1 MPSRNSNESSA
12 TGARG
17 KGVTRAVSVRK
28 NGSSE
33 KDYRS
38 YSFWLETAGDE
49 LVPRP
54 SLPGPTEA
62 DVAILGA
69 GFTGLWTAYYLL
81 KQEPSLRVVVLEA
94 EIAGFGASGRN
105 GATCT
110 SGFPVSPGELQ
121 QRFGREATRELLLEM
136 RGAVDEVGKV
146 AAEEE
151 IDAQYFRGGQLR
163 VARGEHQLPGI
174 EESYESLRAL
184 GLETGLQL
192 LDAEE
197 TAGRIRITGARG
209 ALYNPHCAT
218 IHPARLARGLA
229 RAVERLGGEIF
240 ERTPVTDYETG
251 SKPRL
256 VTDTGEV
263 RAGTVVLAGEAYLAR
278 LRKLRRQVLPIYS
291 LIVLTEPL
299 SEERWAGIGW
309 EGRECVASNRYT
321 VDYLSRTADGRI
333 LFGGR
338 GAPYHYGS
346 RIEDKYD
353 RHDPTHTMLRRTAQ
367 NWFPA
372 LEGVRFTHAW
382 GGPLAVPRDWMPTM
396 SYYPASGVATARG
409 YTGQGVA
416 TANLSGR
423 TLADLILGR
432 KTSITSLPTVNHE
445 PRAWEPEPLRWLG
458 ARYVQRGLMKVDDR
472 AERTGE
478 PPTGKTLAERLGRH

>member
-1 MPSRNSNESSA
+1 L
-12 TGARG
+12 
-17 KGVTRAVSVRK
+17 TRTASPRK
-28 NGSSE
+28 HAGPE
-33 KDYRS
+33 GKDYRS
-38 YSFWLETAGDE
+38 YSFWLETAGED
-49 LVPRP
+49 LTPRP

-81 KQEPSLRVVVLEA
+81 RQDPSLRVVVLES

-105 GATCT
+105 GAWCN
-110 SGFPVSPGELQ
+110 SAFPVTPPELAR
-121 QRFGREATRELLLEM
+121 RFGKEATRDLLLEM
-136 RGAVDEVGKV
+136 RGAVDEIGRV
-146 AAEEE
+146 AVAEG

-163 VARGEHQLPGI
+163 VARGEAQVPAN
-174 EESYESLRAL
+174 EEAYRFARAL
-184 GLETGLQL
+184 GLAEDLEL

-197 TAGRIRITGARG
+197 TAERVRITGAKG

-240 ERTPVTDYETG
+240 ERTSVTDFEG
-251 SKPRL
+251 GANPKF
-256 VTDTGEV
+256 VTDAGEV
-263 RAGTVVLAGEAYLAR
+263 RAGAIVLAGEAYLAR

-299 SEERWAGIGW
+299 SEAQWTEIGW

-346 RIEDKYD
+346 RVEDEYD
-353 RHDPTHTMLRRTAQ
+353 LHDATHEMLRRTARE
-367 NWFPA
+367 WFPV
-372 LEGVRFTHAW
+372 LEDARFTHAW
-382 GGPLAVPRDWMPTM
+382 GGPLAMPRDFMPTM
-396 SYYPASGVATARG
+396 SYDPAQGVATARG

-416 TANLSGR
+416 TANLSGQ
-423 TLADLILGR
+423 TLADLILRRDTAVTG
-432 KTSITSLPTVNHE
+432 LPTVNHE
-445 PRAWEPEPLRWLG
+445 PRSWEPEPLRWLG
-458 ARYVQRGLMKVDDR
+458 ARYVQRGLARVDDR
-472 AERTGE
+472 AEQTGE
-478 PPTGKTLAERLGRH
+478 PPTGKTLAERLVRH

>member
-1 MPSRNSNESSA
+1 M
-12 TGARG
+12 
-17 KGVTRAVSVRK
+17 TRVVSTRK
-28 NGSSE
+28 STRSGG

-38 YSFWLETAGDE
+38 YSFWLETAGEE
-49 LVPRP
+49 LAPRP
-54 SLPGPTEA
+54 SLPGPSEA

-81 KQEPSLRVVVLEA
+81 KQQPSLRVLVLEA
-94 EIAGFGASGRN
+94 DIAGFGASGRN
-105 GATCT
+105 GAWCN
-110 SGFPVSPGELQ
+110 SAFPVSPGELQ
-121 QRFGREATRELLLEM
+121 RRFGREATRDLLLAM
-136 RGAVDEVGKV
+136 RGAVEEVGRV
-146 AAEEE
+146 AAAEE

-163 VARGEHQLPGI
+163 VARGSNQLPGI
-174 EESYESLRAL
+174 EEAYDSLRTL
-184 GLETGLQL
+184 GLEENLRL

-197 TAGRIRITGARG
+197 TNLRVRITGAEG
-209 ALYNPHCAT
+209 ALYSPHCAT

-240 ERTPVTDYETG
+240 ERTPVTDYENGT
-251 SKPRL
+251 SPRL
-256 VTDTGEV
+256 MTDSGEV
-263 RAGTVVLAGEAYLAR
+263 RASTIVLAGEAYLAR

-299 SEERWAGIGW
+299 SEERWAEIGW

-346 RIEDKYD
+346 RIEDEYD
-353 RHDPTHTMLRRTAQ
+353 KHEPTHRMLRRTARD
-367 NWFPA
+367 WFPA
-372 LEGVRFTHAW
+372 LEGARFTHAW
-382 GGPLAVPRDWMPTM
+382 GGPLAMPRDWMPTM
-396 SYYPASGVATARG
+396 SYDPASGVATARG

-423 TLADLILGR
+423 TLADLILDR
-432 KTSITSLPTVNHE
+432 QTAITRLPTVNHK

-458 ARYVQRGLMKVDDR
+458 ARYVQRGLMRVDDR
-472 AERTGE
+472 AEQTGE

>member
-1 MPSRNSNESSA
+1 M
-12 TGARG
+12 
-17 KGVTRAVSVRK
+17 TRAPSARK
-28 NGSSE
+28 SASPE
-33 KDYRS
+33 DKDYRS
-38 YSFWLETAGDE
+38 YSFWLETAGED
-49 LVPRP
+49 LAPRP
-54 SLPGPTEA
+54 SLNGPTEA

-81 KQEPSLRVVVLEA
+81 AREPSLRVVVLEA

-105 GATCT
+105 GAWCS

-121 QRFGREATRELLLEM
+121 RRFGREAARELLTEM
-136 RGAVDEVGKV
+136 RGAVEEVGRV
-146 AAEEE
+146 IEAEE
-151 IDAQYFRGGQLR
+151 IDAQYFRGGLLR
-163 VARGEHQLPGI
+163 VARGPSQLPGI
-174 EESYESLRAL
+174 HRAYESLRGL
-184 GLETGLQL
+184 GLQDDLRL
-192 LDAEE
+192 LDADEIE
-197 TAGRIRITGARG
+197 GRVRITGAKG

-240 ERTPVTDYETG
+240 ERTSVTDYEEGGENG
-251 SKPRL
+251 SGPRL
-256 VTDTGEV
+256 VTDSGEV
-263 RAGTVVLAGEAYLAR
+263 RARTLVLAGEAYLAR
-278 LRKLRRQVLPIYS
+278 LRKLRRKLLPIYS

-321 VDYLSRTADGRI
+321 VDYLSRTEDGRI

-346 RIEDKYD
+346 RIQDEYD
-353 RHDPTHTMLRRTAQ
+353 RHEPTHQMLRSTARD
-367 NWFPA
+367 WFPA
-372 LEGVRFTHAW
+372 LEGARFTHAW

-396 SYYPASGVATARG
+396 SYDPSKGVATACG

-423 TLADLILGR
+423 TLADLILKR
-432 KTSITSLPTVNHE
+432 QTAITGLPTVNHE
-445 PRAWEPEPLRWLG
+445 SRPWEPEPLRWLG
-458 ARYVQRGLMKVDDR
+458 ARYVQRGLMRVDDS

-478 PPTGKTLAERLGRH
+478 PPTGKTLPERLGKH

>member
-1 MPSRNSNESSA
+1 L
-12 TGARG
+12 
-17 KGVTRAVSVRK
+17 TRAVDTGTSTR
-28 NGSSE
+28 SE
-33 KDYRS
+33 GKHYRS
-38 YSFWLETAGDE
+38 YSFWLETAGEE

-54 SLPGPTEA
+54 SLPASMET

-81 KQEPSLRVVVLEA
+81 KREPSLRVVVLEA
-94 EIAGFGASGRN
+94 EISGFGASGRN
-105 GATCT
+105 GAWCN
-110 SGFPVSPGELQ
+110 SAFPVSPGELER
-121 QRFGREATRELLLEM
+121 RFGSDAARELLLEM
-136 RGAVDEVGKV
+136 RGAVDEVGRV
-146 AAEEE
+146 AAEEG

-163 VARGEHQLPGI
+163 VARGDNQLPGI
-174 EESYESLRAL
+174 EETYESYRTL
-184 GLETGLQL
+184 GLEGDLRL

-197 TAGRIRITGARG
+197 TAGSIRITGVRG

-218 IHPARLARGLA
+218 IHPARLVRGLA

-240 ERTPVTDYETG
+240 ERTPVTDYEG
-251 SKPRL
+251 GASPRL
-256 VTDTGEV
+256 VTDAGEV
-263 RAGTVVLAGEAYLAR
+263 RARTVVLAGEAYLAR

-299 SEERWAGIGW
+299 SDEQWAEIGW

-346 RIEDKYD
+346 RIEDEYD
-353 RHDPTHTMLRRTAQ
+353 RHGPTHEMLRRTARE
-367 NWFPA
+367 WFPA
-372 LEGVRFTHAW
+372 LEGARFTHAW

-396 SYYPASGVATARG
+396 SYDPAGGVATARG
-409 YTGQGVA
+409 YTGQGVS

-423 TLADLILGR
+423 TLADLILGHD
-432 KTSITSLPTVNHE
+432 TSITRLPTVNHE
-445 PRAWEPEPLRWLG
+445 PRPWEPEPLRWLG

-472 AERTGE
+472 SERTGE

>member
-1 MPSRNSNESSA
+1 LTRTAFLRNHAEA
-12 TGARG
+12 
-17 KGVTRAVSVRK
+17 
-28 NGSSE
+28 

-38 YSFWLETAGDE
+38 YSFWLETAGED
-49 LVPRP
+49 LTPRP
-54 SLPGPTEA
+54 SLPGPTDA

-81 KQEPSLRVVVLEA
+81 RRDPSLRVVVLEA

-105 GATCT
+105 GAWVS
-110 SGFPVSPGELQ
+110 SGFPVTPGELQ
-121 QRFGREATRELLLEM
+121 RRFGREAARGLLLEM
-136 RGAVDEVGKV
+136 RRSVEEVGRV
-146 AAEEE
+146 AEAEG
-151 IDAQYFRGGQLR
+151 IDARYYRGGQLR
-163 VARGEHQLPGI
+163 VARGQSQLPAI
-174 EESYESLRAL
+174 EQAYRSLQAL
-184 GLETGLQL
+184 DLEEDVRL

-197 TAGRIRITGARG
+197 TAERIRITDVMG

-229 RAVERLGGEIF
+229 RVVERLGGEIF
-240 ERTPVTDYETG
+240 EQTPVTDYEGGANPKFVTG
-251 SKPRL
+251 S
-256 VTDTGEV
+256 GEV
-263 RAGTVVLAGEAYLAR
+263 RAHAVVLAGEAYLAR

-299 SEERWAGIGW
+299 SEERWTAIGW

-321 VDYLSRTADGRI
+321 VDYLSRTAEGRI

-346 RIEDKYD
+346 RIREGYD
-353 RHDPTHTMLRRTAQ
+353 LHAPTHEMLRRAARE
-367 NWFPA
+367 WFPV
-372 LEGVRFTHAW
+372 LEGTRFTHAW
-382 GGPLAVPRDWMPTM
+382 GGPLATLRDWMTRM
-396 SYYPASGVATARG
+396 SYDPAQGVATAHG

-432 KTSITSLPTVNHE
+432 RTDITELPTVNHE
-445 PRAWEPEPLRWLG
+445 SRPWEPEPLRWMG
-458 ARYVQRGLMKVDDR
+458 ARYVQRGLMKVDDH

-478 PPTGKTLAERLGRH
+478 PPTGKTMAERLGKH

>member
-1 MPSRNSNESSA
+1 L
-12 TGARG
+12 
-17 KGVTRAVSVRK
+17 TRAPSAPESA
-28 NGSSE
+28 G

-38 YSFWLETAGDE
+38 YSFWLETAGEE
-49 LVPRP
+49 LAPRP
-54 SLPGPTEA
+54 SLHGPTEA

-69 GFTGLWTAYYLL
+69 GFTGLWAAYYLL
-81 KQEPSLRVVVLEA
+81 QQDPYLRVVVLEA

-105 GATCT
+105 GAWCN
-110 SGFPVSPGELQ
+110 SGFPMTPGELQ
-121 QRFGREATRELLLEM
+121 RRFGREAARDLLLEM
-136 RGAVDEVGKV
+136 QDSVQEVGRV
-146 AAEEE
+146 AAAEG

-163 VARGEHQLPGI
+163 VARGPNQLPGI
-174 EESYESLRAL
+174 YEAYESLRAL
-184 GLETGLQL
+184 GLEEEVRL

-197 TAGRIRITGARG
+197 TAERIRITRAQG

-240 ERTPVTDYETG
+240 EQTPVTDYEG
-251 SKPRL
+251 GAKPRL
-256 VTDTGEV
+256 VTDSGEV
-263 RAGTVVLAGEAYLAR
+263 RASAVVLAGEAYLAR
-278 LRKLRRQVLPIYS
+278 LRELRRQVLPIYS

-299 SEERWAGIGW
+299 SEERWAEIGW

-346 RIEDKYD
+346 RIRDEYD
-353 RHDPTHTMLRRTAQ
+353 LHDRTHDTLRRTARE
-367 NWFPA
+367 WFPA
-372 LEGVRFTHAW
+372 LEGGRFTHAW
-382 GGPLAVPRDWMPTM
+382 GGPLAMPRDWMPTM
-396 SYYPASGVATARG
+396 SYDPSQGVATARG

-432 KTSITSLPTVNHE
+432 RTDITHLPTVNHTSR
-445 PRAWEPEPLRWLG
+445 PWEPEPLRWLG

-472 AERTGE
+472 AERIGE
-478 PPTGKTLAERLGRH
+478 PPTGKTLAERLARH

>member
-1 MPSRNSNESSA
+1 L
-12 TGARG
+12 
-17 KGVTRAVSVRK
+17 TRAPSGPKSTR
-28 NGSSE
+28 SE
-33 KDYRS
+33 AKDYRS
-38 YSFWLETAGDE
+38 YGFWLETAGEE
-49 LVPRP
+49 LASRP
-54 SLPGPTEA
+54 SLPGQVEA

-81 KQEPSLRVVVLEA
+81 VQEPSLKVVVLEA

-105 GATCT
+105 GAWCS

-121 QRFGREATRELLLEM
+121 RRFGREAARELLLKM
-136 RGAVDEVGKV
+136 RGAVEEVGRV
-146 AAEEE
+146 ARAEE

-163 VARGEHQLPGI
+163 VARGASQLPAI
-174 EESYESLRAL
+174 EAAYESLLQL
-184 GLETGLQL
+184 GLAEGIRV
-192 LDAEE
+192 LDAHE
-197 TAGRIRITGARG
+197 TAGRVRITDARG

-229 RAVERLGGEIF
+229 RTVERLGGEIF
-240 ERTPVTDYETG
+240 ERTPVTDYEEG
-251 SKPRL
+251 GKSPRL
-256 VTDTGEV
+256 VTDSGEV
-263 RAGTVVLAGEAYLAR
+263 RARTIVLAGEAYLAR
-278 LRKLRRQVLPIYS
+278 LRKLRRQLLPIYS

-299 SEERWAGIGW
+299 SEERWAEIGW

-321 VDYLSRTADGRI
+321 VDYLSRTEDGRI

-338 GAPYHYGS
+338 GAPYHFGS
-346 RIEDKYD
+346 RVKEEYE
-353 RHDPTHTMLRRTAQ
+353 RHEPTHQMLRRTARD
-367 NWFPA
+367 WFPA
-372 LEGVRFTHAW
+372 LEGARFTHAW

-396 SYYPASGVATARG
+396 SYDPSRGLATARG

-432 KTSITSLPTVNHE
+432 DTGITCLPTVDHE
-445 PRAWEPEPLRWLG
+445 QRPWEPEPLRWLG

-478 PPTGKTLAERLGRH
+478 PPTGKTLAEWLGRH

>member
-1 MPSRNSNESSA
+1 LARVVSA
-12 TGARG
+12 S
-17 KGVTRAVSVRK
+17 KSTRFE
-28 NGSSE
+28 G

-38 YSFWLETAGDE
+38 YSFWLETAGEE
-49 LVPRP
+49 LAPRP
-54 SLPGPTEA
+54 SLPGPLEA
-62 DVAILGA
+62 DVGILGA

-94 EIAGFGASGRN
+94 DIAGFGASGRN
-105 GATCT
+105 GAWCN
-110 SGFPVSPGELQ
+110 SAFPVSPSELQ
-121 QRFGREATRELLLEM
+121 RRFGREAARDLLLEM
-136 RGAVDEVGKV
+136 RGAVEEVGRV
-146 AAEEE
+146 SEAEG

-163 VARGEHQLPGI
+163 VARGPSQLPAV
-174 EESYESLRAL
+174 EQAYESARAL
-184 GLETGLQL
+184 GLEGDLRV

-197 TAGRIRITGARG
+197 TAKRVRITGVRG

-229 RAVERLGGEIF
+229 QAVERLGGEIF
-240 ERTPVTDYETG
+240 EQTPATDYEAGG
-251 SKPRL
+251 SNGGPQL
-256 VTDTGEV
+256 VTESGGV
-263 RAGTVVLAGEAYLAR
+263 RASTIVLAGEAYLAR

-299 SEERWAGIGW
+299 SEERWAEIGW
-309 EGRECVASNRYT
+309 QGRECVASNRYT

-346 RIEDKYD
+346 RIEDEYD
-353 RHDPTHTMLRRTAQ
+353 RHEPTHEMLRRTARD
-367 NWFPA
+367 WFPTLQDA
-372 LEGVRFTHAW
+372 RFTHSW
-382 GGPLAVPRDWMPTM
+382 GGPLAMPRDWMPTM
-396 SYYPASGVATARG
+396 SYDPASGVATARG

-423 TLADLILGR
+423 TLADLILDR
-432 KTSITSLPTVNHE
+432 QTDITRLPTVNHE

-458 ARYVQRGLMKVDDR
+458 ARYVQRGLMRVDDR

-478 PPTGKTLAERLGRH
+478 PPTGETLAERLGRH